1 LLYCFVLYGLGGHFQ
16 FNQHGLFVRKG
27 VCRTAFGYNGGN
39 MKELAMQLLL
49 LSSSRA
55 NNSAYLAPYMA
66 WLTQHLSG
74 IDELLFIPY
83 AGISISYD
91 AYLANVQQAL
101 APQGIKVRSIHQFA
115 DARQAVTQAQAI
127 AVGGGNTFHLLYQL
141 YQQDIVQLIRKRV
154 TEGMPYIG
162 WSAGSNIAGATIRTT
177 NDMPIIEP
185 ASFNALNLLPLQL
198 NPHYTDYKPEGF
210 HGETRDMRLA
220 EFMQLHPATPIIA
233 LPEGSALKRSGNN
246 LTLLGKDGG
255 YLFVGGKKTPLA
267 ENSDLA
273 DILE

>member
-1 LLYCFVLYGLGGHFQ
+1 
-16 FNQHGLFVRKG
+16 
-27 VCRTAFGYNGGN
+27 
-39 MKELAMQLLL
+39 MQLLL

-55 NNSAYLAPYMA
+55 DNSDYLAPYMSWIA
-66 WLTQHLSG
+66 SHLSG

-83 AGISISYD
+83 AGVSIEYD
-91 AYLANVQQAL
+91 AYQAMVQQAL
-101 APQGIKVRSIHQFA
+101 LPLGITVTSIHQHS
-115 DARQAVTQAQAI
+115 DARQAVMDAKAI

-154 TEGMPYIG
+154 TENVPYLG
-162 WSAGSNIAGATIRTT
+162 WSAGSNIAGMSIRTT

-198 NPHYTDYKPEGF
+198 NPHYSDYKPEGF

-233 LPEGSALKRSGNN
+233 LPEGSALKHKDGK
-246 LTLLGKDGG
+246 LTLLGSKGG
-255 YLFVGGKKTPLA
+255 YLFQTGNKTPLA
-267 ENSDLA
+267 EHADLSA
-273 DILE
+273 MLV

>member
-1 LLYCFVLYGLGGHFQ
+1 
-16 FNQHGLFVRKG
+16 
-27 VCRTAFGYNGGN
+27 
-39 MKELAMQLLL
+39 MQLLL

-55 NNSAYLAPYMA
+55 DNSDYLAPYMNWIA
-66 WLTQHLSG
+66 SHLSG

-83 AGISISYD
+83 AGVSIEYD
-91 AYLANVQQAL
+91 AYQAMVQQAL
-101 APQGIKVRSIHQFA
+101 LPLGITVTSIHQHS
-115 DARQAVTQAQAI
+115 DACQAVLDAKAI

-154 TEGMPYIG
+154 TENMPYLG
-162 WSAGSNIAGATIRTT
+162 WSAGSNIAGASIRTT

-198 NPHYTDYKPEGF
+198 NPHYSDYKPEGF

-233 LPEGSALKRSGNN
+233 LPEGSALKHSNGK
-246 LTLLGKDGG
+246 LTLLGSKGG
-255 YLFVGGKKTPLA
+255 YLFQAGDKTPLA
-267 ENSDLA
+267 ENADLSDFLK
-273 DILE
+273 

>member
-1 LLYCFVLYGLGGHFQ
+1 
-16 FNQHGLFVRKG
+16 
-27 VCRTAFGYNGGN
+27 
-39 MKELAMQLLL
+39 MQLLL

-55 NNSAYLAPYMA
+55 NNSDYLAPYMN
-66 WLTQHLSG
+66 WLSDHLAG

-83 AGISISYD
+83 AGVSINYD
-91 AYLANVQQAL
+91 DYLQMVSQAL
-101 APQGIKVRSIHQFA
+101 APKGIKVSSIHQYA
-115 DARQAVTQAQAI
+115 DARQAVLNAKAI

-154 TEGMPYIG
+154 TEGVPYIG
-162 WSAGSNIAGATIRTT
+162 WSAGSNIAGASIRTT

-198 NPHYTDYKPEGF
+198 NPHYTDYKAEGF

-233 LPEGSALKRSGNN
+233 LPEGTALKRSGNS
-246 LTLLGKDGG
+246 LTLLGSEGG
-255 YLFVGGKKTPLA
+255 YLFLGGNKTPLA
-267 ENSDLA
+267 EGLDLA
-273 DILE
+273 EFLQ